1 MNYIIAGKNDAAGIS
16 GNDSADLA
24 VYFELGWEVVGSRLD
39 AIKLLRTDKISN
51 ESTTIVTIDDRKF
64 MYTSM
69 FKNVISWDEFRKRRD
84 NNEIGIFDTIE
95 DWTQT
100 RPFSFLNPNHD
111 FEFWENRDASPQ
123 ANSRYSRYEQD
134 YDYIVNGF
142 TKNDEITRNLKDDE
156 KYYVACLRFR
166 DHCNFRS
173 SPEVWWSLLLD
184 KIIAETGRK
193 VFLVGHG
200 SEKFVKNEKMKHVE
214 KLQDYVTLIQ
224 DSRCRAVIAQST
236 GTCGLA
242 FSASKSPIHWI
253 DHANVSFINENNP
266 VMGGNC
272 AIFTKSV
279 IYRYGQDQMNEEGIN
294 TIFFRIQE

>member
-39 AIKLLRTDKISN
+39 AIKLLRTNKISN
-51 ESTTIVTIDDRKF
+51 ENTTIVTIDDRKF

-69 FKNVISWDEFRKRRD
+69 FKNVISWDEFRKRHI
-84 NNEIGIFDTIE
+84 NGEIGMFDTVE
-95 DWTQT
+95 DWTQI
-100 RPFSFLNPNHD
+100 RQFSFLNPNRD

-142 TKNDEITRNLKDDE
+142 TKNDEITKVLEENE
-156 KYYVACLRFR
+156 QYYVACLRFR

-173 SPEVWWSLLLD
+173 SPEEWWSFLLN
-184 KIIAETGRK
+184 KITNETGRK

-200 SEKFVKNEKMKHVE
+200 SEKFVKNEKMKHVK

-224 DSRCRAVIAQST
+224 DNRCKSVVSTST
-236 GTCGLA
+236 GTLVLA
-242 FSASKSPIHWI
+242 LTASKSPVHWV
-253 DHANVSFINENNP
+253 DHADVSFIPENNA

-272 AIFTKSV
+272 ARFLKSKL
-279 IYRYGQDQMNEEGIN
+279 YRYGSVDITLDGIN
-294 TIFFRIQE
+294 RILSRIV